1 MLWGVSGPLF
11 LLDYL
16 GAVTVAVAV
25 AVAVRELTG
34 HRARGAP
41 PDLVELAYLTDRA
54 LLACQVG
61 VAALRRAGGVTVGEL
76 TTLRAEGPPP
86 ARSPAL
92 VRALHTA
99 LRRPQTWAAVLA
111 DPDVARALRRG
122 VGRLARDGW
131 LLTTAQR
138 RRVALGTLPLFAVA
152 AVGVA
157 RLVDSAVEGRAAGGP
172 ASVAGLLLCCL
183 ATALGG
189 WWLTEVPETGAAA
202 RRLLRRLRHEHAD
215 LDPERRPRWQGRDTD
230 ALLTAMALFGPRP
243 LLAVDPAFAVQVGV
257 DPERGRPRPE
267 RRPAR
272 R

>member
-1 MLWGVSGPLF
+1 MLWGVSGPVF

-16 GAVTVAVAV
+16 GAVAVAV
-25 AVAVRELTG
+25 ALALAVRELTG
-34 HRARGAP
+34 RRARGET
-41 PDLVELAYLTDRA
+41 PDRVELAYLTDRA

-61 VAALRRAGGVTVGEL
+61 VAALRRTGGVTVGEL
-76 TTLRAEGPPP
+76 ATLHAEGPPP
-86 ARSPAL
+86 ARPPTL

-111 DPDVARALRRG
+111 DPDVGRALRRM
-122 VGRLARDGW
+122 VGRLVRDGW
-131 LLTTAQR
+131 LLTRAQR
-138 RRVALGTLPLFAVA
+138 RRVALGTLPLFLVA
-152 AVGVA
+152 AVGVT

-215 LDPERRPRWQGRDTD
+215 LDPERRPTWQGRDTD

>member
-1 MLWGVSGPLF
+1 MLWGVSGPVF

-16 GAVTVAVAV
+16 GAVAVAVAV
-25 AVAVRELTG
+25 AVAARELTG
-34 HRARGAP
+34 RRARGAT
-41 PDLVELAYLTDRA
+41 PDRVELAYLTDRA

-76 TTLRAEGPPP
+76 ATLHADGPPP
-86 ARSPAL
+86 SRPPAL

-99 LRRPQTWAAVLA
+99 LRHPQTWAAVLA
-111 DPDVARALRRG
+111 DPDVARALRRM
-122 VGRLARDGW
+122 VGRLVRDGW
-131 LLTTAQR
+131 LLTRGQR
-138 RRVALGTLPLFAVA
+138 RRVALGTLPLFLVA
-152 AVGVA
+152 AVGVT
-157 RLVDSAVEGRAAGGP
+157 RLVDSAVEGRTAGGP

-202 RRLLRRLRHEHAD
+202 RRLLRRLRREHAD
-215 LDPERRPRWQGRDTD
+215 LDPERRPTWQGRDTD

-257 DPERGRPRPE
+257 DPERDRPRPQ
-267 RRPAR
+267 RKLAR